1 MPEDIQTN
9 GAPAGAV
16 DPLVLGQR
24 IRHFRRLR
32 SMTLDDVGAAVGR
45 PAPYLSLVENG
56 KREPRIGLIN
66 DLAGVLGVSATELLS
81 PEPPTRRARL
91 ELALQRA
98 QENPRYAALGL
109 GLLKPS
115 VKIPDLALEHIV
127 ALFDELQGSEG
138 RTIVT
143 REEARI
149 ANSELRSEMRAR
161 GNYFG
166 EIEQVAADALAA
178 IGYSGSGALTERD
191 IQSVAAH
198 FGFGVVRAQDVPP
211 AVRSVTDLKN
221 RRIFVPQRDSLSTR
235 GARSVVL
242 QTLGRFALGHTD
254 PATFSEFLRQQVE
267 ANYFAGAV
275 LVPEASAV
283 ELLEEAKAERDL
295 AIEDLRD
302 AYYVSYEMAAH
313 RFTNLATEH
322 LGLCPHFI
330 RSDELGT
337 TWKAYE
343 GNGLPLPK
351 NSVGAIEG
359 QRLCRQFGARQA
371 FHSED
376 KFSMHYQYTD
386 TPAGTFWC
394 GTHIDA
400 ERMTAITVGT
410 RFDEAQ
416 FFRGRDTDRHESSG
430 CPDGEC
436 CQRPAADLA
445 ERWQGWAWPAV
456 RPNSHLL
463 AAMPVETIPGVD
475 MGEVFEFLDGHSA
488 E

>member
-1 MPEDIQTN
+1 MSS
-9 GAPAGAV
+9 GGV

-24 IRHFRRLR
+24 IRYFRRNHK
-32 SMTLDDVGAAVGR
+32 MTLDQLGEKVGR

-66 DLAGVLGVSATELLS
+66 DLAAALDVSAVELLAS
-81 PEPPTRRARL
+81 EAPSRRADLEVRL
-91 ELALQRA
+91 ERA
-98 QENPRYAALGL
+98 QQHPAYAALGL
-109 GLLKPS
+109 AHLKPS
-115 VKIPDLALEHIV
+115 AKIPDVAIEHIL
-127 ALFDELQGSEG
+127 ALFDELQGAPG

-149 ANSELRSEMRAR
+149 ANSELRAEMRDRA
-161 GNYFG
+161 NYFG
-166 EIEQVAADALAA
+166 EIERLAGEALAA
-178 IGYSGSGALTERD
+178 VGYAGAGSLTERD
-191 IQSVAAH
+191 IQNLTAH
-198 FGFGVVRAQDVPP
+198 FGFGLVRAQDVPP
-211 AVRSVTDLKN
+211 AVRSVTDLRN
-221 RRIFVPQRDSLSTR
+221 RRIYVPQRDLLSTR

-242 QTLGRFALGHTD
+242 QTLGRFALDHSD
-254 PATFSEFLRQQVE
+254 PATFGEFLRQQVE

-275 LVPEASAV
+275 LVPEKVAV
-283 ELLEEAKAERDL
+283 DFLTAAKSERDL

-302 AYYVSYEMAAH
+302 AFYVSYEMAAH
-313 RFTNLATEH
+313 RFTNLASRH
-322 LGLCPHFI
+322 LGLMVHFI

-343 GNGLPLPK
+343 NNGLPLPK

-359 QRLCRQFGARQA
+359 QRLCREWGARQA

-386 TPAGTFWC
+386 TAGGSFWC
-394 GTHIDA
+394 GTHIDPD
-400 ERMTAITVGT
+400 RMAAITVGA
-410 RFDEAQ
+410 RFDDAQ
-416 FFRGRDTDRHESSG
+416 FFRGRETDRHALSG

-436 CQRPAADLA
+436 CQRPPAALA
-445 ERWQGWAWPAV
+445 AKWQGFSWPAV

-475 MGEVFEFLDGHSA
+475 MPEVFEFLERHAATD
-488 E
+488 

>member
-1 MPEDIQTN
+1 MSS
-9 GAPAGAV
+9 GGV

-24 IRHFRRLR
+24 IKHFRRVR
-32 SMTLDDVGAAVGR
+32 GYTLDQLGDRVGR

-66 DLAGVLGVSATELLS
+66 DLASALEVSAVDLLT
-81 PEPPTRRARL
+81 PEAPSRRADLEVRL
-91 ELALQRA
+91 ERA
-98 QENPRYAALGL
+98 QEHPLYSALGL
-109 GLLKPS
+109 AHLKPS
-115 VKIPDLALEHIV
+115 VKLPDVALEHIL
-127 ALFDELQGSEG
+127 ALFDELKGSPA
-138 RTIVT
+138 RTLLT

-149 ANSELRSEMRAR
+149 ANSELRADMRHR
-161 GNYFG
+161 NNYFG
-166 EIEQVAADALAA
+166 DIEKVAAQALDA
-178 IGYSGSGALTERD
+178 IDYSGAGSLTERD
-191 IQSVAAH
+191 IQNLAGH
-198 FGFGVVRAQDVPP
+198 FGFGLVRVQDVPP
-211 AVRSVTDLKN
+211 AVRSVADLRN
-221 RRIFVPQRDSLSTR
+221 RLVYVPQRDLLSTR

-242 QTLGRFALGHTD
+242 QTVGRFALGHSD
-254 PATFSEFLRQQVE
+254 PVTFAEFLRQQVE

-275 LVPEASAV
+275 LVPEAVAV
-283 ELLEEAKAERDL
+283 DFLAAAKAERDL

-302 AYYVSYEMAAH
+302 AFYVSYEMAAH

-322 LGLCPHFI
+322 LGLRVHFI

-343 GNGLPLPK
+343 NNGLPLAK

-359 QRLCRQFGARQA
+359 QRTCRQWGARQA

-386 TPAGTFWC
+386 TPAGSYWC

-400 ERMTAITVGT
+400 ERMAAITVGA
-410 RFDEAQ
+410 RFDDAQ
-416 FFRGRDTDRHESSG
+416 YFRGRDTDRHAVSG

-436 CQRPAADLA
+436 CQWPPAALA
-445 ERWQGWAWPAV
+445 ERWQGRAWPSV

-463 AAMPVETIPGVD
+463 AAMPIETIPGVD
-475 MGEVFEFLDGHSA
+475 MVEVFEFLERHTPDKSL
-488 E
+488 